1 MINSTLINKKM
12 IDFKKTFSFNDRH
25 DDACRVLT
33 KYPDRIPI
41 ICEKNATNNDIAQID
56 KIKYLVPMDMTCG
69 QFMFTIRKRLKL
81 PPEKA
86 IFILVNGVIPP
97 VSESMYNI
105 YNAHKSPDKF
115 LYITYVSENVFG

>member
-1 MINSTLINKKM
+1 MINTTLINTKM
-12 IDFKKTFSFNDRH
+12 VDFKKTFSFDDRH
-25 DDACRVLT
+25 TDACRVLT

-41 ICEKNATNNDIAQID
+41 ICEKNAATKDIAQID

-97 VSESMYNI
+97 VSEPMYTI
-105 YNAHKSPDKF
+105 YNKHKSSDNF

>member
-1 MINSTLINKKM
+1 MINTTLINTKM
-12 IDFKKTFSFNDRH
+12 VDFKKTFTFDDRH
-25 DDACRVLT
+25 NDACRVLT
-33 KYPDRIPI
+33 KYPNRIPI
-41 ICEKNATNNDIAQID
+41 ICEKSVTAKDIAQID

-69 QFMFTIRKRLKL
+69 QFMFTIRKRFNL

-105 YNAHKSPDKF
+105 YNAHKSQDKF
-115 LYITYVSENVFG
+115 LYVTYVSENVFG